1 MVKAPLLEIRS
12 LSMSFPARKGLAAWL
27 SRHRPQ
33 PLQAI
38 RNVSFTLHA
47 GETLGLVGESGC
59 GKTTL
64 GRCAVGLYKP
74 TAGDV
79 LYRGEPLHDLI
90 NSRQKA
96 RRVQM
101 IFQDPYASLNPRL
114 SVEQTLSEVIMVHEL
129 LRSARDTTER
139 IQRLLATVGLSPKLK
154 DLLPHAFSGGQRQRI
169 SIARALAVEPEIIIA
184 DEPVSALDVSIQ
196 AQIINLFIRLR
207 EEFGLAYLFIAHD
220 LNVVRHISH
229 RIAVMYLGQIVELA
243 SSRDLFHLPG
253 HPYTRSLLAAIP
265 KPDPDQRSRTA
276 SLEGE
281 LPDPH
286 SPPLGCSFHT
296 RCPIAIARCR
306 VDPPQL
312 IEHAPAHWVRCH
324 RAFEIGSAFPEQG

>member
-1 MVKAPLLEIRS
+1 MVKAPLLEIRR
-12 LSMSFPARKGLAAWL
+12 LSMNFPAQKDLVGWL
-27 SRHRPQ
+27 RRNRLQ
-33 PLQAI
+33 PLQAV
-38 RNVSFTLHA
+38 RNVSLMLHA

-64 GRCAVGLYKP
+64 GRCVVGLYKP
-74 TAGDV
+74 TGGDV
-79 LYRGEPLHDLI
+79 LYRGEPLHGGIDP
-90 NSRQKA
+90 RQKA

-114 SVEQTLSEVIMVHEL
+114 SVEQTLSEVVTVHEL
-129 LRSARDTTER
+129 SRTPRDTTER
-139 IQRLLATVGLSPKLK
+139 IHRLLVTVGLSPKMK

-207 EEFGLAYLFIAHD
+207 EEFGLAYMFIAHD

-243 SSRDLFHLPG
+243 SAQDLFHSPG
-253 HPYTRSLLAAIP
+253 HPYTRSLLSAIP
-265 KPDPDQRSRTA
+265 KPDPDQRSRTV

-286 SPPLGCSFHT
+286 SPPAGCSFHT

-312 IEHAPAHWVRCH
+312 LEHAPTHWVRCH
-324 RAFEIGSAFPEQG
+324 RAFELGSA